1 MQGHVN
7 IAAVALGGWLAVA
20 CNQPEPAVDLG
31 QADVTEESG
40 ARGAITWHGDV
51 AAIFADNCII
61 CHESGGLMEAID
73 LHEYSD
79 AQLWRGR
86 IGEMVADR
94 GMPPFP
100 ADSSDE
106 CAQPWGF
113 QHDRRMSDQ
122 EIATVLAWVEDGG
135 PEGDRADAAVYTAPE
150 EIHLDRVDMTLRL
163 PEPQYVPPVAE
174 IPDTVMC
181 FILDPELE
189 ETGYLVGM
197 ETVVDNRKVLHHVGN
212 YLSDRDYVEEQ
223 DIELDGVDDGRFPC
237 PNMGGV
243 GEPIGGYVPGVLPL
257 ITPDGS
263 GIEVTP
269 DKVFLASVHYHGIET
284 EQQDNTSFQFKWA
297 AEVPEKRAL
306 TLKSLTSHD
315 ADHGLLPGPN
325 DPTTAPEFFIPAGES
340 WHTESMYWEASG
352 DTNRTIYSIL
362 GHMHLVGTHMRISIE
377 RADGSQGPC
386 LLEIPRWDFDWQLFY
401 TLGDG
406 FQKPVI
412 QPGDRILIECTYD
425 NTMNNP
431 GVVRLLE
438 EAGLDEP
445 QDTLLGLGSAD
456 EMCEMVIG
464 VVEEPI

>member
-1 MQGHVN
+1 MQPSS
-7 IAAVALGGWLAVA
+7 IAAIFLSCLAIGCGAPPDVELA
-20 CNQPEPAVDLG
+20 PDDSAEASLPE
-31 QADVTEESG
+31 
-40 ARGAITWHGDV
+40 GAITWHDDV
-51 AAIFADNCII
+51 AAIFADNCIT
-61 CHESGGLMEAID
+61 CHEPGGLMEAID
-73 LHEYSD
+73 LHQYEHAY
-79 AQLWRGR
+79 QWRGL
-86 IGEMVADR
+86 IAEQVEAKA
-94 GMPPFP
+94 MPPFP
-100 ADSSDE
+100 ADTDE
-106 CAQPWGF
+106 QCQQRWGF
-113 QHDRRMSDQ
+113 QHDRRLGAAD
-122 EIATVLAWVEDGG
+122 IATILAWVEDDA
-135 PEGDRADAAVYTAPE
+135 PEGDPANQQTYTAPE
-150 EIHLDRVDMTLRL
+150 QVHLDRVDMTLHL
-163 PEPQYVPPVAE
+163 PEVQRIPPLSEVS
-174 IPDTVMC
+174 DTIMC
-181 FILDPELE
+181 FILDHGLE
-189 ETGYLVGM
+189 ETGYLLGM